1 MKDCWPDNVM
11 EKELTAGYQE
21 FIEISRKRLRISFQM
36 LVPFQIIL
44 NSTERK
50 ENDKELIKERKE
62 SPDHMEK
69 EVNCW

>member
-36 LVPFQIIL
+36 LVPFQIMNDCLEIL
-44 NSTERK
+44 III
-50 ENDKELIKERKE
+50 L
-62 SPDHMEK
+62 
-69 EVNCW
+69 